1 MKTNNISKEKLKGK
15 KIGVYFGTFAPLHIG
30 HQQQIYKCANFND
43 GVLLIASGTDHDR
56 GGKIGLPLQ
65 KRFRY
70 LREAFN
76 DEELIKVAMLD
87 EKDIPEMP
95 MGWDSWVEKLLDVI
109 KDNTVEEKKEIT
121 FYVGEENYV
130 EELVKRF
137 PKEDGNTYAV
147 EIADRHDIRIS
158 ATEIRNNP
166 SKYWNDINRVFRR
179 HFSKVV
185 TVMGS
190 ASTGKTT
197 MVRRLARSINAPFS
211 LEYAREYEEKSNIN
225 DDELQLEDY
234 ARLITGQYDAN
245 SKEINSPSNQGIVF
259 LDTDAIVTR
268 VYVKLYLSQKDSEA
282 LEPLFQKT
290 IADEH
295 MDLILVIPPITEY
308 VDDGF
313 RNMDWEESRYA
324 FHDELMR
331 QLEEFGLMDKV
342 VILADKGENPNSGYL
357 SRYHHAI
364 EAVENYTGIK
374 IQHLKNKETFK
385 EK

>member
-1 MKTNNISKEKLKGK
+1 MITNNISKSKLQGR

-30 HQQQIYKCANFND
+30 HQQQIYKCAALND
-43 GVLLIASGTDHDR
+43 GVLLVVSGYENDR
-56 GGKIGLPLQ
+56 GAKVGLHLD

-76 DEELIKVAMLD
+76 DEAVVKVAKLD
-87 EKDIPEMP
+87 ETGMPAMPE
-95 MGWDSWVEKLLDVI
+95 GWDVWVAKLFTLI
-109 KDNTVEEKKEIT
+109 AENTVEETLDIT
-121 FYVGEENYV
+121 FYVGEEDYV
-130 EELVKRF
+130 TELKKRF
-137 PKEDGNTYAV
+137 PEGDGNSYAV
-147 EIADRHDIRIS
+147 EKADRHDIKIS
-158 ATEIRNNP
+158 ATNIREN
-166 SKYWNDINRVFRR
+166 SLAHWNDINRVFRR

-190 ASTGKTT
+190 ASTGKST

-211 LEYAREYEEKSNIN
+211 EEYARIYEEQANI
-225 DDELQLEDY
+225 DDPELKMDDY

-245 SKEINSPSNQGIVF
+245 SREINSSANQGIVF

-268 VYVKLYLSQKDSEA
+268 VYAKLYLPQEDFEQ

-290 IADEH
+290 IADER
-295 MDLILVIPPITEY
+295 MDLILVIPPITDY

-313 RNMDWEESRYA
+313 RNMDWESSRHD
-324 FHDELMR
+324 FHRELMR

-342 VILADKGENPNSGYL
+342 VILDDSGDQRDAQGYL

-364 EAVENYTGIK
+364 DAVKAYTDIEIK
-374 IQHLKNKETFK
+374 RL